1 MFNQTKSCYNLIGS
15 FSGGAVEV
23 VHGHEGQPRAA
34 KGSQFVA
41 RCRNLQTAVCRFE
54 DEH

>member
-1 MFNQTKSCYNLIGS
+1 MIYNLTIS
-15 FSGGAVEV
+15 FLGATVEV

-34 KGSQFVA
+34 KGSQPVA
-41 RCRNLQTAVCRFE
+41 RCRDLQTAVCRFE